1 MPGAV
6 SKPQVCRPL
15 GFQRAHPGASAG
27 HLETFLQA
35 YELGRNV
42 IGIMKRVME
51 MKGVWGSLLGA
62 GDLNFPPI
70 PGESGT

>member
-42 IGIMKRVME
+42 IEITKRVME

-62 GDLNFPPI
+62 GDLNFPLI